1 MKHLYKKECE
11 KEIPMRKNN
20 KNTLLYKILFD
31 KDFPGFIAAS
41 IVLFIVY
48 KFMKIDT
55 VDISLFLSVFTL
67 FVCNIA
73 GRLIYNLYSNNKE
86 DSIKLSMDYDGICKR
101 YKEEPL
107 LTYRNVKL
115 PIIVLVKRKL
125 KDKPFNI
132 IMDHKNA
139 ANVYTLPEQ
148 IENQSEWLL
157 DAHRCSY
164 DYDSRTVRLDNLT
177 HNDNKVILT
186 YSNTTYWDLL
196 RTNRAMDYEWENKK
210 TNRNVYEPGPFIS
223 PLEFSLMANHI
234 GFNGFIEFNEIGILF
249 VGRSNRMSVGKKT
262 WGTSISAKLSPKF
275 DYKKGEHFTLDGFY
289 DSIAESINRELKYF
303 RVNGQPINVTAKQ
316 IKGSIF
322 AFYRDLVEGGKPQF
336 LLYHKFGNEKLDVKF
351 NKDGYESSLRQ
362 DKSSAMIDGTK
373 YAFLTID
380 QLKQAYITQ
389 DEMFISGLK
398 KKYKMTPS
406 AVASVVLLLEAMG

>member
-1 MKHLYKKECE
+1 
-11 KEIPMRKNN
+11 MRKNKKN
-20 KNTLLYKILFD
+20 KKTILRKILFD
-31 KDFPGFIAAS
+31 KDFPGFVAAS
-41 IVLFIVY
+41 IVLFIAY
-48 KFMKIDT
+48 KFMKVDT
-55 VDISLFLSVFTL
+55 LDISLFLSVFTL
-67 FVCNIA
+67 FVCNIL
-73 GRLIYNLYSNNKE
+73 GRLIYNLYSKNKE
-86 DSIKLSMDYDGICKR
+86 DSIKLSTDYDGICNR

-107 LTYRNVKL
+107 LTYNNKSVKF
-115 PIIVLVKRKL
+115 PIVVLAARKL
-125 KDKPFNI
+125 KDKEFDI
-132 IMDHKNA
+132 VMDHQNA
-139 ANVYTLPEQ
+139 VNVYRLPEQ
-148 IENQSEWLL
+148 IENRSEWLL

-177 HNDNKVILT
+177 YKDNKVILT

-196 RTNRAMDYEWENKK
+196 RTNRVMDYEWENGK

-223 PLEFSLMANHI
+223 PLESSLMANHI
-234 GFNGFIEFNEIGILF
+234 GFNAFIEFPEIGILF
-249 VGRSNRMSVGKKT
+249 VGRSNKLSVGKKT
-262 WGTSISAKLSPKF
+262 WGISVSAKLNPKF
-275 DYKKGEHFTLDGFY
+275 DYKKGEHFTLDRFY

-303 RVNGQPINVTAKQ
+303 TVNGQSIHLKGNQ

-336 LLYHKFGNEKLDVKF
+336 LLYYKFGNKKLDVKF
-351 NKDGYESSLRQ
+351 NKDGYESSLKQ
-362 DKSSAMIDGTK
+362 DKSTAMIDGTK
-373 YAFLTID
+373 YAFLTTD

>member
-1 MKHLYKKECE
+1 
-11 KEIPMRKNN
+11 MRKN
-20 KNTLLYKILFD
+20 KKDKKTILRQIIFD
-31 KDFPGFIAAS
+31 KNFPGFVAAS
-41 IVLFIVY
+41 IVLFIAY
-48 KFMKIDT
+48 KFMKVDT
-55 VDISLFLSVFTL
+55 LDISLFLSVFTL
-67 FVCNIA
+67 FVCNIL
-73 GRLIYNLYSNNKE
+73 GRLIYNLYSKNKE
-86 DSIKLSMDYDGICKR
+86 DSIKLSTDYDGICKR

-107 LTYRNVKL
+107 LTYNRNVKF
-115 PIIVLVKRKL
+115 PIIVLAKRKL
-125 KDKPFNI
+125 KDKPFDI

-139 ANVYTLPEQ
+139 ANVYSLPEQ
-148 IENQSEWLL
+148 IENRSEWLL

-177 HNDNKVILT
+177 HKDNKVILT

-196 RTNRAMDYEWENKK
+196 RTNRAMDYEWENRK

-234 GFNGFIEFNEIGILF
+234 GFNGFIEFHEIGILF
-249 VGRSNRMSVGKKT
+249 VGRSNKMSVGKKT
-262 WGTSISAKLSPKF
+262 WGTSISAKLSPKY

-373 YAFLTID
+373 YAFLTTD

-389 DEMFISGLK
+389 DEIFISGLK